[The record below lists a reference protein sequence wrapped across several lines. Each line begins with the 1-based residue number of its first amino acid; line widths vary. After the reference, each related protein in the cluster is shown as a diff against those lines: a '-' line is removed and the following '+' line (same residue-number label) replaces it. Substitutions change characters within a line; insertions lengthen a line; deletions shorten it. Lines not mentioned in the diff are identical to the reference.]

1 MSEIKIKSITRLD
14 GEEDD
19 DEIFTIQVKN
29 RLWNY

>member
-19 DEIFTIQVKN
+19 DEIFTIQVKK